1 MIERAIVQPL
11 PAPIPHILMIQG
23 EFGVLGRM
31 RRRLV
36 VAGWSMAAYQEVS
49 LESKPL
55 VLVVDDEP
63 TVRETIAIN
72 LRREGL
78 EVAFADSGPEA
89 VAQARG
95 LSPDL
100 IVLDVMLPGM
110 DGFEVCRVVR
120 EQSTVPILLLSA
132 RAEEIDR
139 VVGLEIGADDYLT
152 KPFAMRELVA
162 RVRAMLRRSRMQAPI
177 PTQAAES
184 PTASTEPLNVGGTG
198 DSATG
203 DIHGGLVAG
212 DITIDIPRR
221 QVLSAGEALS
231 LTSKEFD
238 LLLYLVRHPGIVLS
252 RDALLREVW
261 GYTYPVDTRTID
273 VHIRWLRQ
281 KIEPDASTPLRIITV
296 RGHGYRFVPSDAN

>member
-1 MIERAIVQPL
+1 M
-11 PAPIPHILMIQG
+11 
-23 EFGVLGRM
+23 
-31 RRRLV
+31 
-36 VAGWSMAAYQEVS
+36 
-49 LESKPL
+49 ESKPL

-78 EVAFADSGPEA
+78 EIALASSGPEA
-89 VAQARG
+89 VAQSRN

-110 DGFEVCRVVR
+110 DGFEVCRVIR

-132 RAEEIDR
+132 RSEEIDR

-162 RVRAMLRRSRMQAPI
+162 RVRAMLRRSRMQAPA
-177 PTQAAES
+177 PAAVAEPPSAATNPSSEDGKKDS
-184 PTASTEPLNVGGTG
+184 PPLSVSGGF
-198 DSATG
+198 
-203 DIHGGLVAG
+203 VAG
-212 DITIDIPRR
+212 DITIDVPRR
-221 QVLSAGEALS
+221 QVQAAGESLA

-261 GYTYPVDTRTID
+261 GYNYPVDTRTID

-281 KIEPDASTPLRIITV
+281 KIERDASAPARIITV